1 MRFMKAF
8 RLLAALFVVTV
19 AGSCTGDIAT
29 APQTP
34 VVQSPAPEVNPD
46 LIGGLLGT
54 TTQLVG
60 TLLTCTPQPFAAN
73 QAWIGPNGGT
83 LRLGA
88 NTLVVPRGAL
98 TRTILIRG
106 EVPTDPVASVR
117 FSPEGLEFE
126 RSVYLTLSYQHCNLI
141 AGLLTPKRIAYT
153 SERLRILEF
162 VPTVDNILARKVT
175 GQLDHFSRYA
185 VAW

>member
-34 VVQSPAPEVNPD
+34 VVQSPAPEINPD
-46 LIGGLLGT
+46 LIGDLLGT
-54 TTQLVG
+54 TTRLVG
-60 TLLTCTPQPFAAN
+60 SLLTCQAQPFQAG

-83 LRLGA
+83 LRLGE
-88 NTLVVPRGAL
+88 NSLVVPRGAL
-98 TRTILIRG
+98 SRTVLIRA
-106 EVPTDPVASVR
+106 EMPTDPVSSVR
-117 FSPEGLEFE
+117 FSPEGLEFNKP
-126 RSVYLTLSYQHCNLI
+126 VLLTLDYDHCNLI

-153 SERLRILEF
+153 NERLRILEF
-162 VPTVDNILARKVT
+162 VPTVDNILARRVT